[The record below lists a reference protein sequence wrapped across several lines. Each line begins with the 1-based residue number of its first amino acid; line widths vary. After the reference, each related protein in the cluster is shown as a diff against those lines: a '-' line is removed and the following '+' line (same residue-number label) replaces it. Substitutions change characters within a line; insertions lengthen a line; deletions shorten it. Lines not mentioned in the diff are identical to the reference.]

1 MSRLAVFV
9 PAWNEEE
16 NLPAV
21 LDELHRELP
30 GADVLVIDDGST
42 DRTAEVAR
50 AKGAIVVSFL
60 ENRGLRE
67 GIATGYAEVHE
78 RGYDLCGRVD
88 ADGQHPAHEL
98 ARLVDLVA
106 AGTCDVAIGSR
117 FVHGPDHPA
126 YRYRLRGARRFGT
139 ALMRRVLTIVLRR
152 RVHDPMSG
160 MYAANRRAMEV
171 LSRPYTSEAPEV
183 EALMRITRAGLRLE
197 EVPVDM
203 RLRAIGES
211 KLRGRKAL
219 GVVLT
224 VVATLWAGRR
234 LAVRRRS

>member
-1 MSRLAVFV
+1 M
-9 PAWNEEE
+9 
-16 NLPAV
+16 
-21 LDELHRELP
+21 
-30 GADVLVIDDGST
+30 
-42 DRTAEVAR
+42 
-50 AKGAIVVSFL
+50 
-60 ENRGLRE
+60 
-67 GIATGYAEVHE
+67 
-78 RGYDLCGRVD
+78 
-88 ADGQHPAHEL
+88 
-98 ARLVDLVA
+98 DLVA
-106 AGTCDVAIGSR
+106 AGKCDVAVGSR
-117 FVHGPDHPA
+117 FVHGPGHPP

-139 ALMRRVLTIVLRR
+139 ALMRRVLSVVLRR

-171 LSRPYTSEAPEV
+171 LSRPYTSEALEV
-183 EALMRITRAGLRLE
+183 EALMRIEQAGLRLE

-234 LAVRRRS
+234 LLIRRR